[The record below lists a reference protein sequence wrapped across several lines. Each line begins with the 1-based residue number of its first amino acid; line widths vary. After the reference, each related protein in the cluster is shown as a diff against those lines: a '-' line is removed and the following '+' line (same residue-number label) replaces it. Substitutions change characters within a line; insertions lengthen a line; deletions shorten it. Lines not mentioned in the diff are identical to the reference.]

1 LKPEG
6 EIMSS
11 LGRVL
16 VVDDEPHVA
25 LTLHDVLV
33 SCGYHVRVAAT
44 GQEALSLLSTFE
56 PDMIFLDLGLPGMR
70 GEAVLEQLVRE
81 RPDVPVV
88 IVSGNTDTERAR
100 ATLARGAFDYIAKPF
115 QVDVLERVAAAA
127 LARRGR
133 L

>member
-1 LKPEG
+1 
-6 EIMSS
+6 MSS

-33 SCGYHVRVAAT
+33 SGGYHVRVAAT
-44 GQEALSLLSTFE
+44 GQEASSLLSTFE

-115 QVDVLERVAAAA
+115 EVDVLERVAAAA

-133 L
+133 P

>member
-1 LKPEG
+1 MIIWRLQSTRTAPSGALQWRALKPEG

-56 PDMIFLDLGLPGMR
+56 PDMILLDLGLPGMR

-81 RPDVPVV
+81 
-88 IVSGNTDTERAR
+88 
-100 ATLARGAFDYIAKPF
+100 
-115 QVDVLERVAAAA
+115 
-127 LARRGR
+127 
-133 L
+133 